1 MPVRTVAR
9 RRTVRT
15 VWSASIA
22 VALALL
28 AALAGPAP
36 GYAGP
41 GPAPSTAMVV
51 VELHL
56 LDLEC
61 RDKNDDWGSDE
72 PYITVNGQPVWR
84 TGNFDNRD
92 IELINLR
99 FAFDDVVTVEV
110 WEDDGG
116 WTGSDD
122 RMGSFQF
129 TAAEAG
135 TGVHKVRTQWTAG
148 HYDLRYAVN

>member
-1 MPVRTVAR
+1 MPVRTVR
-9 RRTVRT
+9 
-15 VWSASIA
+15 SAAAAAAI
-22 VALALL
+22 VLL
-28 AALAGPAP
+28 ATLTGSPPAAGAAP
-36 GYAGP
+36 PRTAG
-41 GPAPSTAMVV
+41 AAAMVV
-51 VELHL
+51 AELHL

-72 PYITVNGQPVWR
+72 PYITVNGQPVWH